1 MNTLARSND
10 SLIPVFPGQI
20 GGQSVMVCDGRDL
33 HSFLQVGKTFAAWIK
48 ARISKYGFEENIDFR
63 SFSQNGKKPT
73 GISASQ
79 NGEAQTS
86 SDCFP
91 NRESKKGRGGHNR
104 LGYHLTLDMAKE
116 LAMVENND
124 QGRQARRYFIE
135 MERKALDAA
144 HRSSPSL
151 PREGDHAN
159 AELITLRYQERHF
172 RMLLNEGQLWYC
184 AADVAHALGLRDSHL
199 VTRHLKAHQVDKLW
213 FGKQWLRTVNEQGLH
228 LAFLH
233 AESKNVEPFKAWLQN
248 AIATV
253 APMSASD
260 VQTPPIDG
268 DVVAT
273 DIPAAKDALRSFLH
287 RTRFLVSVDL
297 DGQLV
302 IKEMDDHAMVTRPDE
317 LPAWIRDPA
326 GCPDEVLPQLLAA
339 ISQRLGG
346 A

>member
-63 SFSQNGKKPT
+63 SFFQNGKKPS
-73 GISASQ
+73 G
-79 NGEAQTS
+79 
-86 SDCFP
+86 
-91 NRESKKGRGGHNR
+91 GRPVTE
-104 LGYHLTLDMAKE
+104 YHLTLDMAKE

-151 PREGDHAN
+151 PRESDHAN

-233 AESKNVEPFKAWLQN
+233 AEPKHVEPFKAWLQD

-260 VQTPPIDG
+260 VPTPPIDG